1 MKKLKLTIA
10 SSVFL
15 FMTACVTI
23 NVYFPAAEA
32 EDAASK
38 IINKIIGE
46 DDGAGAIENNNPQSF
61 NFNPLNWFISS
72 AHAEVNINISSP
84 AIVDITNRME
94 NRYDTALKSYLD
106 TAVIGFTNQGFIEII
121 NAKSLGLKDRQKAKK
136 IVAAENRDRTAL
148 YRELAV
154 ANGHADWEESITNV
168 FIKLWRE
175 KAHKGWKYQDASGVW
190 QTK

>member
-175 KAHKGWKYQDASGVW
+175 KAHKGWKYQDASGAW